1 MPEIGDVIELTT
13 DISERNLRAGMRGTI
28 VHCHNSMAYEIE
40 FVNENGETM
49 ELSALSVN
57 QFIIV
62 WEVEN
67 RQWVPVR
74 EQLVALVKKL
84 PETSVKEIFDF
95 ARFLSVHPLQKIA
108 A

>member
-1 MPEIGDVIELTT
+1 MPEIGDIIELTS
-13 DISERNLRAGMRGTI
+13 DIPERNLRSGMQGTI
-28 VHCHNSMAYEIE
+28 VHCHDSMAYEIE
-40 FVNENGETM
+40 FINENGETT
-49 ELSALSVN
+49 ELSALSPN

-67 RQWVPVR
+67 RKWVPVS
-74 EQLVALVKKL
+74 EQLTALVKKL

>member
-1 MPEIGDVIELTT
+1 MPEIGDIIELTT
-13 DISERNLRAGMRGTI
+13 DIPERNLRSGMQGTI
-28 VHCHNSMAYEIE
+28 VHCHDSVAYEIE
-40 FVNENGETM
+40 FIYENGETT
-49 ELSALSVN
+49 ELSALSPN

-67 RQWVPVR
+67 RKWVPIS

-95 ARFLSVHPLQKIA
+95 ARVLSVHHLQKMTA
-108 A
+108 